1 MDDISFESDSEIEEH
16 KDYKRLPET
25 VLNEENLKT
34 SLTPALKS
42 LNLNSHFWLKSNFI
56 NKIGRMAP
64 NLVELSI
71 RTLKINSET
80 FIDMV
85 KHMGLLKI
93 IDISNCKL
101 LTEEAIMKLA
111 ETNQG
116 IVRFVASGC
125 ERAVTD
131 KAIKH
136 FIEFSRAQLE
146 YLNLNY
152 CTQLTDEGLK
162 AFEENNPE
170 QIFYELYL
178 NGLEK
183 VTNEGFRSILS
194 TCEKT
199 LISLNMAVNSQ
210 YEVHGE
216 V

>member
-1 MDDISFESDSEIEEH
+1 
-16 KDYKRLPET
+16 
-25 VLNEENLKT
+25 
-34 SLTPALKS
+34 
-42 LNLNSHFWLKSNFI
+42 
-56 NKIGRMAP
+56 MAP

-71 RTLKINSET
+71 RALKINSPT

-116 IVRFVASGC
+116 IVRFTASGC

-131 KAIKH
+131 KSIKH
-136 FIEFSRAQLE
+136 LIEFSRAQLE

-183 VTNEGFRSILS
+183 VTNEGFKSIIS

-199 LISLNMAVNSQ
+199 LILLNMAVNSQ